1 VEKNGLWRSC
11 THVFRALF
19 LYIVRKLFKLV
30 LFFSLSFAF
39 LFIVATGLRFLTLRV
54 EWIRALSLEQG
65 PILADLIAAAQWA
78 LSLSLYGGI
87 LIGLS
92 YIIRKEVFA
101 PAALPCLILLT
112 LVFIWGIDL
121 LVDNMQNVPS
131 DKTRDPPLGKP
142 GLILSNTI
150 LPSGTVIV
158 LLEGP
163 ATPNGI
169 RVVATPGRPMLY
181 QSEFAGKS
189 LATANLPPAPF
200 INSCPWFLKS
210 LAIDLQLNAELFLQH
225 LDNGLQPFL
234 IQTGSLVFLLCSF
247 MFILKLSAWPLMNLF
262 LGCLAFRGVLSL
274 EIFFHTPE
282 MRDVFDSFAQ
292 NRLPLPLVVPVIF
305 CGAGLLIYLYSFL
318 VFLIKGRRG
327 YGN

>member
-1 VEKNGLWRSC
+1 MPLHSGSHSVILI
-11 THVFRALF
+11 L
-19 LYIVRKLFKLV
+19 VRKLLKLV
-30 LFFSLSFAF
+30 LFFSLSFALLF
-39 LFIVATGLRFLTLRV
+39 LVTTGLRFLMLRV
-54 EWIRALSLEQG
+54 EWIRVLSQEHG
-65 PILADLIAAAQWA
+65 AILADLITAARWA
-78 LSLSLYGGI
+78 LSFCLYGAV
-87 LIGLS
+87 LLGLS
-92 YIIRKEVFA
+92 YAVRKEVFA
-101 PAALPCLILLT
+101 PIALPCIALLT
-112 LVFIWGIDL
+112 LAFIWGADL
-121 LVDNMQNVPS
+121 LLENMENVPS
-131 DKTRDPPLGKP
+131 DITREQPLGKP